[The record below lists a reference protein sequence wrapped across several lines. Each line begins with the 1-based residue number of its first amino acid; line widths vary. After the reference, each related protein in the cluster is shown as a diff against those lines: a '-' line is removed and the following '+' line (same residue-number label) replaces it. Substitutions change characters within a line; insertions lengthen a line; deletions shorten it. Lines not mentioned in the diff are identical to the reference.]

1 MKAEVIM
8 PKVDMDQETGTL
20 VEWLK
25 QEGDSVKK
33 GEPLFVILTSKAA
46 IEIEAPETGILRGI
60 TAKKDDVIPVTEVIA
75 YIVSADEKFEMPAV
89 TAVSRNAAETA
100 STPVALPVA
109 TSTKP
114 AENLTEVSTSVD
126 SSQVRAT
133 PLARA
138 IARDKGLDLSIV
150 PGRGPRGRIYKSDVL
165 SALEKGLGATRS
177 KPATISGTS
186 AGVPA
191 MQIPL
196 PNARIRERIP
206 MKGIRQVIAQRLSYS
221 WSTIPHIYETVTV
234 NMEEVVRLRERV
246 NEVIQAQTGLKVSYT
261 AILALAVTRLLP
273 KHPSM
278 NSSFTGEEVIIW
290 DDVNLGI
297 ATSLEDYLIVPVIR
311 NAQEKNLEG
320 LVKEMNRLLESARN
334 KRMEPADMSG
344 STFTITNLGMFGI
357 ESFTAIINPPE
368 TAILAVG
375 KMTDAPVVINGQV
388 VIRPMMSLTIAVDH
402 RVNDGARAAKFLTE
416 LKATLENPYLLI

>member
-25 QEGDSVKK
+25 QEGEAVKK

-46 IEIEAPETGILRGI
+46 IEIEAPESGILRGI

-75 YIVSADEKFEMPAV
+75 YIVSPDEKFEPPAAKTKSESPKTV
-89 TAVSRNAAETA
+89 EAVKTDVPVQTITAEASQSLVVSG
-100 STPVALPVA
+100 
-109 TSTKP
+109 
-114 AENLTEVSTSVD
+114 D
-126 SSQVRAT
+126 GSQVRAT

-138 IARDKGLDLSIV
+138 IAREKGLDLTV
-150 PGRGPRGRIYKSDVL
+150 VAGRGPRGRIYKADVL
-165 SALEKGLGATRS
+165 SALDKGVGVSGS
-177 KPATISGTS
+177 KTGTISGS
-186 AGVPA
+186 VPSLPA

-196 PNARIRERIP
+196 PNARIRERVP
-206 MKGIRQVIAQRLSYS
+206 LKGIRSVIAQRLSYS

-246 NEVIQAQTGLKVSYT
+246 NTVIQEQTGIKVSYT
-261 AILALAVTRLLP
+261 AILALAVSRLLP
-273 KHPSM
+273 KHPYM
-278 NSSFTGEEVIIW
+278 NSSFTGDEVIIW

-297 ATSLEDYLIVPVIR
+297 ATSLEDYLIVPVVR
-311 NAQEKNLEG
+311 SSQEKNLEG
-320 LVKEMNRLLESARN
+320 IVKEMNRLLEAARN

-357 ESFTAIINPPE
+357 ENFTAIINPPE

-375 KMTDAPVVINGQV
+375 KMADTPVVVNGQV
-388 VIRPMMSLTIAVDH
+388 VVRPMMSLTIAVDH

>member
-25 QEGDSVKK
+25 QEGETVKK

-46 IEIEAPETGILRGI
+46 IEIEAPESGILRGI

-75 YIVSADEKFEMPAV
+75 YIVSPDEKFEAPTAKTDVEPAPAV
-89 TAVSRNAAETA
+89 IAETVKTEEKPRA
-100 STPVALPVA
+100 ETSLPAVVVN
-109 TSTKP
+109 TG
-114 AENLTEVSTSVD
+114 E
-126 SSQVRAT
+126 VRAT

-138 IARDKGLDLSIV
+138 IAREKGLDLTRV
-150 PGRGPRGRIYKSDVL
+150 PGRGPRGRIYKADVL
-165 SALEKGLGATRS
+165 SAMEKGV
-177 KPATISGTS
+177 GTS
-186 AGVPA
+186 QAKPGVITSSPTGVST

-206 MKGIRQVIAQRLSYS
+206 QKGIRSIIAQRLSYS

-246 NEVIQAQTGLKVSYT
+246 NTVIQEQTGIKVSYT
-261 AILALAVTRLLP
+261 AILALAVSRLLP
-273 KHPSM
+273 KHPYL
-278 NSSFTGEEVIIW
+278 NSSFTGEEVILW

-297 ATSLEDYLIVPVIR
+297 ATSLDDYLIVPVVR
-311 NAQEKNLEG
+311 SSQEKNLENI
-320 LVKEMNRLLESARN
+320 VKEMNRLLEAARS
-334 KRMEPADMSG
+334 KRLEPADMSG

-357 ESFTAIINPPE
+357 ENFTAIINPPE

-375 KMTDAPVVINGQV
+375 KMTDTPIVINGQV
-388 VIRPMMSLTIAVDH
+388 VVRPMMSLTIAVDH
-402 RVNDGARAAKFLTE
+402 RVNDGARAAKFLME

>member
-25 QEGDSVKK
+25 QEGDAVKK

-46 IEIEAPETGILRGI
+46 IEIEAPETGILRGV
-60 TAKKDDVIPVTEVIA
+60 TAKKDDVVPVTEVIA
-75 YIVSADEKFEMPAV
+75 YIVSPDEKFEAPAAKTEPTATPV
-89 TAVSRNAAETA
+89 VAVS
-100 STPVALPVA
+100 PVAVEQTKSETSQTVIVA
-109 TSTKP
+109 GD
-114 AENLTEVSTSVD
+114 A
-126 SSQVRAT
+126 SQVRAT

-138 IARDKGLDLSIV
+138 IAREKGLDLTTVS
-150 PGRGPRGRIYKSDVL
+150 GRGSRGRIYKADVL
-165 SALEKGLGATRS
+165 SALEKGAGTVVS
-177 KPATISGTS
+177 KPGVVTGAA

-191 MQIPL
+191 LQIPL
-196 PNARIRERIP
+196 PSARIRERIP
-206 MKGIRQVIAQRLSYS
+206 MKGIRTVIAQRLSYS
-221 WSTIPHIYETVTV
+221 WSTIPHIYETVAI

-246 NEVIQAQTGLKVSYT
+246 NTVIQEQTGLKVSYT
-261 AILALAVTRLLP
+261 AILALAVSRLLP
-273 KHPSM
+273 KHPFL
-278 NSSFTGEEVIIW
+278 NSSFTGEEIIVW

-297 ATSLEDYLIVPVIR
+297 ATSLEDYLIVPVVR
-311 NAQEKNLEG
+311 SAQEKNLES
-320 LVKEMNRLLESARN
+320 LVKEMNRLLDAARS

-375 KMTDAPVVINGQV
+375 KMTDTPVVINGQV
-388 VIRPMMSLTIAVDH
+388 VIRPMMSLTLAVDH
-402 RVNDGARAAKFLTE
+402 RVNDGARAARFLTE

>member
-25 QEGDSVKK
+25 QEGDNVKK
-33 GEPLFVILTSKAA
+33 GEPLFVILTAKAT
-46 IEIEAPETGILRGI
+46 IEIEAEASGILRGI

-75 YIVSADEKFEMPAV
+75 YIVSPDEKFDAPTAKTVQPA
-89 TAVSRNAAETA
+89 AAS
-100 STPVALPVA
+100 STPTVSATADKTSQTAAPTMVAVN
-109 TSTKP
+109 
-114 AENLTEVSTSVD
+114 AED
-126 SSQVRAT
+126 VRAT

-138 IARDKGLDLSIV
+138 IAREKGLDLSVV
-150 PGRGPRGRIYKSDVL
+150 PGRGPRGRIYRADVL
-165 SALEKGLGATRS
+165 SALDKGVGSAAA
-177 KPATISGTS
+177 KPVMLS
-186 AGVPA
+186 AQSASSPA

-206 MKGIRQVIAQRLSYS
+206 MKGVRTVIAQRMSYS
-221 WSTIPHIYETVTV
+221 WSSIPHIYESVNV
-234 NMEEVVRLRERV
+234 NMEEAVRLRERV
-246 NEVIQAQTGLKVSYT
+246 NKVVQERTGLKVSYT
-261 AILALAVTRLLP
+261 AILALAVARLLP
-273 KHPSM
+273 KHPSL
-278 NSSFTGEEVIIW
+278 NSSFTGEEVIQW
-290 DDVNLGI
+290 EDVNLGI

-311 NAQEKNLEG
+311 NSQDMNLESI
-320 LVKEMNRLLESARN
+320 VKEMNRLLEAARN
-334 KRMEPADMSG
+334 KKMEPADMSG

-375 KMTDAPVVINGQV
+375 KMQDTPIVVDGQV
-388 VIRPMMSLTIAVDH
+388 VIRPMMNLTIAVDH

-416 LKATLENPYLLI
+416 LKSTLENPYLLI

>member
-25 QEGDSVKK
+25 QEGDAVKK

-46 IEIEAPETGILRGI
+46 IEIEAPETGILRGV
-60 TAKKDDVIPVTEVIA
+60 TAKKDDVVPVTEVIA
-75 YIVSADEKFEMPAV
+75 YIVSPDEKFEAPVAKTEPTATPAV
-89 TAVSRNAAETA
+89 AVS
-100 STPVALPVA
+100 PVAVEQTKSEASQPAIVA
-109 TSTKP
+109 GD
-114 AENLTEVSTSVD
+114 A
-126 SSQVRAT
+126 SQVRAT

-138 IARDKGLDLSIV
+138 IAREKGLDLTTVS
-150 PGRGPRGRIYKSDVL
+150 GRGSRGRIYKADVL
-165 SALEKGLGATRS
+165 SALEKGASTVVS
-177 KPATISGTS
+177 KPGVVTGTA

-191 MQIPL
+191 LQIPL

-206 MKGIRQVIAQRLSYS
+206 MKGIRTVIAQRLSYS
-221 WSTIPHIYETVTV
+221 WSTIPHIYETVAI

-246 NEVIQAQTGLKVSYT
+246 NTVIQEQTGLKVSYT
-261 AILALAVTRLLP
+261 AILALAVSRLLP
-273 KHPSM
+273 KHPFL
-278 NSSFTGEEVIIW
+278 NSSFTGEEIIVW

-297 ATSLEDYLIVPVIR
+297 ATSLEDYLIVPVVR
-311 NAQEKNLEG
+311 SAQEKNLES
-320 LVKEMNRLLESARN
+320 LVKEMNRLLDAARS

-375 KMTDAPVVINGQV
+375 KMTDTPVVINGQV
-388 VIRPMMSLTIAVDH
+388 VIRPMMSLTLAVDH
-402 RVNDGARAAKFLTE
+402 RVNDGARAARFLTE

>member
-1 MKAEVIM
+1 MQAEVIM

-25 QEGDSVKK
+25 QEGDTVKK

-46 IEIEAPETGILRGI
+46 IEIEASESGILRGI

-75 YIVSADEKFEMPAV
+75 YIVSPDEKFVPPTSKETKAEKPEIEDKK
-89 TAVSRNAAETA
+89 VS
-100 STPVALPVA
+100 
-109 TSTKP
+109 
-114 AENLTEVSTSVD
+114 SVD
-126 SSQVRAT
+126 SSKPETAKSVMVAGDASQMRAT

-138 IARDKGLDLSIV
+138 IAREKGLDLTIV
-150 PGRGPRGRIYKSDVL
+150 PGRGPRGRIYKADVL
-165 SALEKGLGATRS
+165 SALEKGIASHS
-177 KPATISGTS
+177 KGGGVITSGGS
-186 AGVPA
+186 AVPS

-196 PNARIRERIP
+196 PNAKIKERIP
-206 MKGIRQVIAQRLSYS
+206 VKGIRAVIAQRLGHS

-246 NEVIQAQTGLKVSYT
+246 NTVIQKQTGLKASYT
-261 AILALAVTRLLP
+261 AILALAVCRLLP
-273 KHPSM
+273 KHSFL

-290 DDVNLGI
+290 EDVNLGI
-297 ATSLEDYLIVPVIR
+297 ATSLEDYLIVPVVR
-311 NAQEKNLEG
+311 SAQEKNLEG
-320 LVKEMNRLLESARN
+320 LVTEMNRLLESARK
-334 KRMEPADMSG
+334 KRLEPAEMSG

-375 KMTDAPVVINGQV
+375 KMADMPVVIDGQV
-388 VIRPMMSLTIAVDH
+388 VIRPMMSLTLAVDH
-402 RVNDGARAAKFLTE
+402 RVTDGALAAKFLTE

>member
-25 QEGDSVKK
+25 QEGDTVKK
-33 GEPLFVILTSKAA
+33 GEPLFVILTAKAT
-46 IEIEAPETGILRGI
+46 IEIEAEASGILRGI

-75 YIVSADEKFEMPAV
+75 YIVSPDEKFDAPVAKTVQTAAVSNTPAV
-89 TAVSRNAAETA
+89 SATAEKATPTAAPTMVAVNAE
-100 STPVALPVA
+100 
-109 TSTKP
+109 
-114 AENLTEVSTSVD
+114 D
-126 SSQVRAT
+126 VRAT

-138 IARDKGLDLSIV
+138 IARDKGLDLSVV
-150 PGRGPRGRIYKSDVL
+150 PGRGPRGRIYKADVL
-165 SALEKGLGATRS
+165 SALEKGVGSAVS
-177 KPATISGTS
+177 KPVMLTGQS

-206 MKGIRQVIAQRLSYS
+206 MKGVRTVIAQRMAYS
-221 WSTIPHIYETVTV
+221 WSSIPHIYESVNV
-234 NMEEVVRLRERV
+234 NMEEAVRLRERV
-246 NEVIQAQTGLKVSYT
+246 NKVVQERTGLKVSYT
-261 AILALAVTRLLP
+261 AILALAVARLLP
-273 KHPSM
+273 KHPFL
-278 NSSFTGEEVIIW
+278 NSSFTGEEVVQW
-290 DDVNLGI
+290 EDVNLGI
-297 ATSLEDYLIVPVIR
+297 ATSLDDYLIVPVIR
-311 NAQEKNLEG
+311 NSQDMNLESI
-320 LVKEMNRLLESARN
+320 VKEMSRLLEAARS
-334 KRMEPADMSG
+334 KKMEPADMSG

-375 KMTDAPVVINGQV
+375 KMQDAPIVIDGQV
-388 VIRPMMSLTIAVDH
+388 VIRPMMNLTIAVDH

-416 LKATLENPYLLI
+416 LKSTLENPYLLI

>member
-75 YIVSADEKFEMPAV
+75 YIVSADEKFDVPV
-89 TAVSRNAAETA
+89 VKTVSTNAAEAT
-100 STPVALPVA
+100 STPVAMPIA
-109 TSTKP
+109 AAKP
-114 AENLTEVSTSVD
+114 AEKQPEDKVSGDTSL
-126 SSQVRAT
+126 VRAT

-165 SALEKGLGATRS
+165 SALEKGVGPAGS
-177 KPATISGTS
+177 KPTTVIGTS
-186 AGVPA
+186 AAGPV

-206 MKGIRQVIAQRLSYS
+206 MKGIRQVISQRLSYS

-246 NEVIQAQTGLKVSYT
+246 NAVIQAQTGLKVSYT

-273 KHPSM
+273 KHPTM

-320 LVKEMNRLLESARN
+320 LVKEMNRLLESARS

-375 KMTDAPVVINGQV
+375 KMTDTPVVVNGQV

-416 LKATLENPYLLI
+416 LKTTLENPYLLI

>member
-25 QEGDSVKK
+25 QEGDTVKK
-33 GEPLFVILTSKAA
+33 GEPLFVILTAKAT
-46 IEIEAPETGILRGI
+46 IEIEAESSGILRGI

-75 YIVSADEKFEMPAV
+75 YIVSPDEKFEAPAV
-89 TAVSRNAAETA
+89 KTVQPAAVS
-100 STPVALPVA
+100 STPAVSANTEKASPTAAPTMVAVN
-109 TSTKP
+109 
-114 AENLTEVSTSVD
+114 AED
-126 SSQVRAT
+126 VRAT

-138 IARDKGLDLSIV
+138 IAREKGLDLSVV
-150 PGRGPRGRIYKSDVL
+150 PGRGPRGRIYKADVL
-165 SALEKGLGATRS
+165 SALEKGVGLSAA
-177 KPATISGTS
+177 KPVMVTAQH
-186 AGVPA
+186 ANVPA

-206 MKGIRQVIAQRLSYS
+206 MKGVRTVIAQRMAYS
-221 WSTIPHIYETVTV
+221 WSSIPHIYESVNV
-234 NMEEVVRLRERV
+234 NMEEAVRLRERV
-246 NEVIQAQTGLKVSYT
+246 NKVVQERTGLKVSYT
-261 AILALAVTRLLP
+261 AILALAIARLLP
-273 KHPSM
+273 KHPFL
-278 NSSFTGEEVIIW
+278 NSSFTGEEVIQW
-290 DDVNLGI
+290 EDVNLGI

-311 NAQEKNLEG
+311 NSQDMNLESI
-320 LVKEMNRLLESARN
+320 VKEMSRLLEAARS
-334 KRMEPADMSG
+334 KKMEPADMSG

-375 KMTDAPVVINGQV
+375 KMQDTPIVIDGQV
-388 VIRPMMSLTIAVDH
+388 VVRPMMNLTIAVDH

-416 LKATLENPYLLI
+416 LKSMLENPYLLI